1 MPINLKLFE
10 KTLSEDLKFKGRI
23 ITVHVDD
30 VELED
35 GSLSKREVVD
45 HGGGVSVVVLTENN
59 EILLVRQFRYPY
71 KEVISEIPAGKLEKG
86 ENPLEAGIRELEEE
100 CGVIAE
106 KVFSLGTVYPT
117 VAYCSEIIYLYA
129 ATGLTFGEQDLD
141 EDEFLNVEK
150 MPLEDAV
157 KKVLSGEITD
167 GKTQALLLK
176 TFMHLKEKSLHEFLI
191 TED

>member
-1 MPINLKLFE
+1 MKLFE

-86 ENPLEAGIRELEEE
+86 EDPFEAMKREQREETGTYSE
-100 CGVIAE
+100 NYT
-106 KVFSLGTVYPT
+106 FLGELYPT
-117 VAYCSEIIYLYA
+117 PGYCGEIIRIW
-129 ATGLTFGEQDLD
+129 ATRVGGYCDMDLD
-141 EDEFLNVEK
+141 EDEFIEVDKVPLDKAVEMVLNNEIKDSKTQVGILK
-150 MPLEDAV
+150 ADVLV
-157 KKVLSGEITD
+157 KKG
-167 GKTQALLLK
+167 LL
-176 TFMHLKEKSLHEFLI
+176 
-191 TED
+191 

>member
-1 MPINLKLFE
+1 MKLFE

-86 ENPLEAGIRELEEE
+86 EDPFEAMKREQREETGTYSE
-100 CGVIAE
+100 NYI
-106 KVFSLGTVYPT
+106 FLGELYPT
-117 VAYCSEIIYLYA
+117 PGYCGEIIRIW
-129 ATGLTFGEQDLD
+129 ATRVSGYCDMDLD
-141 EDEFLNVEK
+141 EDEFIEVDKVPLDKAVEMVLNNEIKDSKTQVGILK
-150 MPLEDAV
+150 ADVLV
-157 KKVLSGEITD
+157 KKG
-167 GKTQALLLK
+167 LL
-176 TFMHLKEKSLHEFLI
+176 
-191 TED
+191 